1 MLAAAVLFKGKEG
14 RTEIT
19 MTKFSRCL
27 HSLQLPGLGAP
38 DGLPVPRTLGAKHR
52 TPRRSLPDTQ
62 PSGVRARAQCGQ
74 CHLSVW
80 SVSLSMW
87 SVSVIVYVES
97 WKLLMMF
104 DIATAMGD
112 SAIWGARNAFR
123 QVCHRCSTVRHRLH
137 AGWNWLRCWRTRE
150 RTGQQGTVLSAW
162 RRLHLLRG
170 QWFVEAG
177 L

>member
-19 MTKFSRCL
+19 LTKFSRCL
-27 HSLQLPGLGAP
+27 RSLQLPGLGAP

-62 PSGVRARAQCGQ
+62 PSGARARAQCGQCHYQCGQ

-104 DIATAMGD
+104 DIFTAMGD

-123 QVCHRCSTVRHRLH
+123 QVCHRCSTVWPHLH
-137 AGWNWLRCWRTRE
+137 TGWNRLGRWRTRV
-150 RTGQQGTVLSAW
+150 RTGQQGTVLSA
-162 RRLHLLRG
+162 
-170 QWFVEAG
+170 
-177 L
+177 